1 MQNTFDLIVIVL
13 SVLFGFALFCAVL
26 YRWERGR
33 KNIKYGFIVV
43 AFFCGYGVIA
53 HAYKQSIIHAKIIEF
68 QNAFYNN
75 ETLVCMQ
82 NGTEMH
88 IHKTTFVYFK
98 DLLTF
103 SGKDSMKGVNV
114 PLMECT
120 QHVTTQD
127 SDFIND

>member
-13 SVLFGFALFCAVL
+13 SVLFSLALFCAVL
-26 YRWERGR
+26 YRWERG
-33 KNIKYGFIVV
+33 KKHIKFIIALI
-43 AFFCGYGVIA
+43 AFSCGYGVIA
-53 HAYKQSIIHAKIIEF
+53 HTYQQSITHAKIIEF

-82 NGTEMH
+82 NGTETH

-103 SGKDSMKGVNV
+103 SGKDSMKGINV
-114 PLMECT
+114 PLMTCT

-127 SDFIND
+127 ADFIND